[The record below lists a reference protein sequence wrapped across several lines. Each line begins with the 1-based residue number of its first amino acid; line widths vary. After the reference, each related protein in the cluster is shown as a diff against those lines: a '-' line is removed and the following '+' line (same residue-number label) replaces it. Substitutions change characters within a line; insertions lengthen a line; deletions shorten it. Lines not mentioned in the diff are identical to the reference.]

1 MKFNVKLKLRTLIV
15 LVLMTGF
22 AVYSSAQEPYTGK
35 MAMPSGG
42 SISGTVYSQNQK
54 IAMEYTNVV
63 LYKVA
68 DSAMVTGSITDKNG
82 SFRFSGLKNGK
93 YYLKIHF
100 IGFQVKEIGN
110 LTIEEGHKHIDLSKI
125 YLAPASAML
134 KEANVTA
141 RQPRVSYQIDKK
153 VVDVSKDLTASGG
166 TAIDAL
172 QNVPSVNVD
181 LEGNVTLRG
190 SSNFTVLING
200 RPSILSGSDA
210 LEQIP
215 ASAIKNIEIITNPS
229 AKYDPEGVGG
239 IINVVLKKDRKLG
252 LNGMFSA
259 SVGTQNQKQG
269 NMSLAY
275 KKGKINY
282 MLSVDGNSRPMNMNE
297 TMDNAITSNDTTN
310 YRYSKINGVRS
321 RKGYS
326 VKGGMDIQ
334 FTKKTDLSLSARVGG
349 YGFGM
354 THNSR
359 IHIYDVPGTSVSDS
373 NTVSNSDRWGNY
385 FGGQIDFLHKFNDL
399 GHKIEAY
406 VYYSNRRSDDKE
418 TQNTYLTDPNWNRL
432 GGAVNRIQT
441 DTRDTV
447 SQFRFK
453 LDYSLPVGEKGKLE
467 AGANARVNTDNG
479 VYDYMSYDTIS
490 NSWVSD
496 PANRSIVKFD
506 REIYAAYVSFKDAIN
521 NFGYE
526 VGFRGEYTG
535 RSVNTNDGTGT
546 FKINRFDYFPSVYLS
561 YKFGRHLQFYTSYT
575 RRIDRP
581 HGWDLNPFPMIID
594 AYNVRIGNP
603 KLLPEYIDSYE
614 LGMQKSFGPSFISLE
629 GYYRI
634 GKNDV
639 THITTLGSD
648 GILYHTNANL
658 DKDYSAG
665 VEAMVD
671 LRTSDFF
678 DVNFSG
684 TVYHHRLTGNVTGQD
699 VTRSSTNWRL
709 RLTPVFNIDK
719 NFRIQLMGVYRSKT
733 VTVQGSRKGFFYTS
747 LAVRKDFLKKKLNV
761 VLSARNVLGTAKWD
775 MISSGPGF
783 YNHSTFQ
790 PQWPMI
796 RLSVNYFLNNYRQKR
811 RGQQQPP
818 EESAPDSQGF
828 N

>member
-1 MKFNVKLKLRTLIV
+1 MKFSVKLKTLFV
-15 LVLMTGF
+15 LVFTAGTFVYGF
-22 AVYSSAQEPYTGK
+22 AQKPYNGK
-35 MAMPSGG
+35 MVRPSAG

-54 IAMEYTNVV
+54 VAMEYTNVV
-63 LYKVA
+63 LYKA
-68 DSAMVTGSITDKNG
+68 SDSTMVNGSITDKDG
-82 SFRFSGLKNGK
+82 SFRFAGLKNGK

-110 LTIEEGHKHIDLSKI
+110 LDITEGHKHINLSKI
-125 YLAPASAML
+125 YLAPASKML
-134 KEANVTA
+134 KEANITA

-153 VVDVSKDLTASGG
+153 VVDVSKDLTAVGG

-239 IINVVLKKDRKLG
+239 IINVVLKKDRNMG

-259 SVGTQNQKQG
+259 SVGTQNQYLG
-269 NMSLAY
+269 NMTLSY

-282 MLSVDGNSRPMNMNE
+282 MLSVNGNNRPMKMNV
-297 TMDNAITSNDTTN
+297 TRDNAIISNDTTN
-310 YRYSKINGVRS
+310 YRDSKVNGVRS

-354 THNSR
+354 SHDSR
-359 IHIYDVPGTSVSDS
+359 IHIFDIPSTYVTDS
-373 NTVSNSDRWGNY
+373 NTVSKSDRWGNY
-385 FGGQIDFLHKFNDL
+385 FGGQVDFQHKFNDL
-399 GHKIEAY
+399 GHQIEAY
-406 VYYSNRRSDDKE
+406 VYYSNRSSDDKE
-418 TQNTYLTDPNWNRL
+418 TQNNYYTDPNWVRL
-432 GGAVNRIQT
+432 SNAVNRIQT

-447 SQFRFK
+447 SNFRFK
-453 LDYSLPVGEKGKLE
+453 LDYSLPIGEKGKLE
-467 AGANARVNTDNG
+467 AGADGRVRSDNG
-479 VYDYMSYDTIS
+479 VYDYQSYDTAS
-490 NSWVSD
+490 NSWVSN
-496 PANRSIVKFD
+496 PANSSIVKFD
-506 REIYAAYVSFKDAIN
+506 RQIYAAYISFKNSVN

-535 RSVNTNDGTGT
+535 RSVNTNDGSGT
-546 FKINRFDYFPSVYLS
+546 FKISRFDYFPSVYLS
-561 YKFGRHLQFYTSYT
+561 YKFADHLQFYTSYT

-581 HGWDLNPFPMIID
+581 RGWDLNPFPMIID
-594 AYNVRIGNP
+594 SYNIRIGNP

-614 LGMQKSFGPSFISLE
+614 VGMQKTLGRSFVSLE

-639 THITTLGSD
+639 THITTLRSD
-648 GILYHTNANL
+648 GVLVHTNANL
-658 DKDYSAG
+658 NKDYSAG
-665 VEAMVD
+665 AEAMAD
-671 LRTSDFF
+671 LHFGKVF
-678 DVNFSG
+678 GFNLSG

-719 NFRIQLMGVYRSKT
+719 SFRVQLMGVYRSKT

-747 LAVRKDFLKKKLNV
+747 LAVRKDFLNKKLNF
-761 VLSARNVLGTAKWD
+761 VLSAWNVLGTAKWD
-775 MISSGPGF
+775 MISSGDGF
-783 YNHSTFQ
+783 YNHTTFQ
-790 PQWPMI
+790 PQWPRI
-796 RLSVNYFLNNYRQKR
+796 RLSINYFLNNYKQKR
-811 RGQQQPP
+811 RGQQQSP
-818 EESAPDSQGF
+818 EDNGPDSQGF